1 MITMLNFKTITLLF
15 ALFSCFGFGQN
26 KETIPKCFQEIM
38 DTDPTANA
46 LYKVD
51 VEGEKLFMLDHKQ
64 KFATPDRSSQ
74 AYKDIN
80 CETKAHLSYG
90 YGGLMKGS
98 KKGVVTDTL
107 WIRDFNLLSDR
118 DFYQVIDAPKKINPL
133 GISKQNIVKVS
144 SKNGLQKYNKKG
156 DLIQTFKISALDR
169 YAVNL
174 DSNKI
179 SKQRILNAHFLKID
193 NSYWFFMDNNLGYV
207 RLIKT
212 DKNAKTLLNV
222 IYDLQFKNSN

>member
-1 MITMLNFKTITLLF
+1 MLYFKTITLLF
-15 ALFSCFGFGQN
+15 ALFSCFVFGQK

-38 DTDPTANA
+38 DTDPTAKA
-46 LYKVD
+46 LYRVD
-51 VEGEKLFMLDHKQ
+51 VEGERLFMLEHKQ
-64 KFATPDRSSQ
+64 KIATPDRSSQ

-80 CETKAHLSYG
+80 CETKARLSYG

-133 GISKQNIVKVS
+133 GLSKQNIVKVS

-156 DLIQTFKISALDR
+156 DLLQTFKISALDR
-169 YAVNL
+169 YTVDLN
-174 DSNKI
+174 SNKI
-179 SKQRILNAHFLKID
+179 LKQQILNAHFLKID
-193 NSYWFFMDNNLGYV
+193 NSYWFFVDNNLGYAK
-207 RLIKT
+207 LIKT
-212 DKNAKTLLNV
+212 DKNAKTLSNV
-222 IYDLQFKNSN
+222 IYDLKFQNSN